1 LEAGIPGSILVE
13 DVPEDREATPCHR
26 SRSKEIARTDP
37 CWSLLGRLHYSLV
50 ALSTLTIVS
59 LLAYYNL
66 IGYQF

>member
-37 CWSLLGRLHYSLV
+37 CWSLLL
-50 ALSTLTIVS
+50 ALSTLTFVS